1 MYPNHDPS
9 GLRDLIARLRDEY
22 LEMPG
27 LALTPRQACRLFGLD
42 ADTCRAVLGTLTQE
56 GFLRC
61 TPRGTYILTSL
72 PAGRGVRRPMAGP
85 CQPPARPPTRC
96 ETAAEP

>member
-1 MYPNHDPS
+1 MYHDPS
-9 GLRDLIARLRDEY
+9 GLRDLTARLRGEY

-27 LALTPRQACRLFGLD
+27 LALTFRQACRLFGLD
-42 ADTCRAVLGTLTQE
+42 AETCDVVLATLTEE

-72 PAGRGVRRPMAGP
+72 PARGAVRRQVTDPGE
-85 CQPPARPPTRC
+85 PPAAPPTRR
-96 ETAAEP
+96 EMASEW